1 MNGKIFDSE
10 LKILDV
16 LWQNGATTARDIAAR
31 LQKDVGWR
39 KTTTYTVIRKC
50 LEKGIVAKE
59 EPDFLCRPLV
69 TREQVQ
75 QMETADLLDKLYDG
89 APDRLIASLLGSR
102 KLSPEQISRLK
113 HLVAELE

>member
-1 MNGKIFDSE
+1 MDQGRALAKRAQHRPRHRRAFA
-10 LKILDV
+10 K
-16 LWQNGATTARDIAAR
+16 GRR
-31 LQKDVGWR
+31 LR

-59 EPDFLCRPLV
+59 EPDFLCQPLV

-75 QMETADLLDKLYDG
+75 QIETADLLDKLYDG
-89 APDRLIASLLGSR
+89 APDRLIASLLDSQ

-113 HLVAELE
+113 RLVAELE